1 MTTIAQLVDAA
12 LVAGTPCSREY
23 RQGAEDV
30 LRLKLGGQ
38 PIRCPFQPGT
48 AQFDAYFSGNAR
60 GHAIYRE
67 EAKKRADASEA
78 ARERVFFADADAL

>member
-1 MTTIAQLVDAA
+1 MTTIAQMINAA
-12 LVAGTPCSREY
+12 LANGTPCSREY

-38 PIRCPFQPGT
+38 PIRCLFQPGT
-48 AQFDAYFSGNAR
+48 AQFDAYFAGNAR

-67 EAKKRADASEA
+67 EAQRRAEA
-78 ARERVFFADADAL
+78 AEAVRERVFFADADAL

>member
-1 MTTIAQLVDAA
+1 MTTIAQMIDAA
-12 LVAGTPCSREY
+12 LANGTPCSREY

-30 LRLKLGGQ
+30 LRFKFGGQ

-48 AQFDAYFSGNAR
+48 AQFDAYFAGNVR
-60 GHAIYRE
+60 GHTIYRE
-67 EAKKRADASEA
+67 EAQRWAEVAEE